1 MRGSL
6 RKCVLLLLLLP
17 LGELAFQAASCA
29 LDSRSAP
36 ATQQKPMHVAFAS
49 PPCIAAMHLLPYE
62 CLSGDC
68 LCARCLLPMV
78 SWPSWSRAH
87 PAALTVRT
95 RMRKASILTSTPT
108 RTSPATAA
116 PLHQTRAA
124 GQRVEALA
132 IPTESCACSTLA
144 HGARTCSSVSLCKEV
159 GAWCSKDAL
168 FWTHS
173 IEAQ

>member
-1 MRGSL
+1 MHALGWL
-6 RKCVLLLLLLP
+6 RKRMLLLLLL
-17 LGELAFQAASCA
+17 LGELAFPAILCA
-29 LDSRSAP
+29 LEAHSAP
-36 ATQQKPMHVAFAS
+36 ATQQESMHVAFAS
-49 PPCIAAMHLLPYE
+49 PPCITAMHSYE
-62 CLSGDC
+62 CLSGDG
-68 LCARCLLPMV
+68 LCGRCSLLMV

-124 GQRVEALA
+124 GQRVEAPA
-132 IPTESCACSTLA
+132 IPTECCACSTLA
-144 HGARTCSSVSLCKEV
+144 HGARTCSSVSLCEEV